1 MTENTIPMRTSIK
14 NMKVGESIT
23 FPIEKV
29 RTIRVLASDLGLQ
42 YNRLYRTRASRQ
54 NRTITVIRKS

>member
-14 NMKVGESIT
+14 NMKVGESIN

>member
-14 NMKVGESIT
+14 NMKVGESIN

-54 NRTITVIRKS
+54 NRTITVIRES

>member
-14 NMKVGESIT
+14 NMKVGESIN

-42 YNRLYRTRASRQ
+42 YNRLYRTRASQQ

>member
-14 NMKVGESIT
+14 NMKVGESIN
-23 FPIEKV
+23 FPIEKI

>member
-1 MTENTIPMRTSIK
+1 MTENTISMRTSIK
-14 NMKVGESIT
+14 NMKVGESIN
-23 FPIEKV
+23 FPIEKI